1 MKTIIILIGAQAEIL
16 HKVEQ
21 SEWAIAFVSLLST
34 IQVVID
40 TFKLV
45 FVELAI

>member
-1 MKTIIILIGAQAEIL
+1 MKTIIILIGAQAKIL
-16 HKVEQ
+16 RKLEQ
-21 SEWAIAFVSLLST
+21 WAIAFVSLLST
-34 IQVVID
+34 IQVAID